1 MTKKRKLE
9 GGFSLMEA
17 LVALAIAFLV
27 MTAAAMMVTKGL
39 QTTELVVARAE
50 MQQDGRAAMNSILR
64 DLSLAGTGM
73 PIGGVQLPTGVGSSA
88 SRFACSGGKCFLK
101 NNSFPANH
109 MFAVLPDANDAS
121 IARGSADA
129 VTVAYVDTSVNL
141 GTAVA
146 ITPSGSQVTL
156 ASVTGLNVGDLI
168 ILNNVHGSAIGMITS
183 ITAGNNTVNFTDAD
197 QFNINQSGA
206 ANGNIAAL
214 KDPPPGNAYPTT
226 TLNRLSLISYFL
238 QQSPG
243 PDGTMGTD
251 DDQWQLMRQIG
262 SLPATPVI
270 DGVENV
276 QFSYDIFDDDAA
288 NPGGTLKT
296 NNKTANGTPGLIRK
310 INVALSIRSTRRV
323 QVTRNFSRM
332 TLVGAVSP
340 RNLSF
345 QDRYK

>member
-1 MTKKRKLE
+1 
-9 GGFSLMEA
+9 
-17 LVALAIAFLV
+17 
-27 MTAAAMMVTKGL
+27 
-39 QTTELVVARAE
+39 VARAE
-50 MQQDGRAAMNSILR
+50 MQQDGRAAMNSIMR

-73 PIGGVQLPTGVGSSA
+73 PIGGVQLPTGIGSSA
-88 SRFACSGGKCFLK
+88 SRFACAAGKCFLK

-121 IARGSADA
+121 IQRGSADA
-129 VTVAYVDTSVNL
+129 ITVAYVDSSLSL
-141 GTAVA
+141 GTAA
-146 ITPSGSQVTL
+146 SITPAGSQVVL
-156 ASVTGLNVGDLI
+156 ADVTKLNVGDLI
-168 ILNNVHGSAIGMITS
+168 LLNNVHGSAIGFITGIDQGANS
-183 ITAGNNTVNFTDAD
+183 VNFANAD
-197 QFNINQSGA
+197 PFNINQPGA

-214 KDPPPGNAYPTT
+214 KDPAPATTYPPTT
-226 TLNRLSLISYFL
+226 VSRLSLVSYFL
-238 QQSPG
+238 QQSAG

-251 DDQWQLMRQIG
+251 DDRWQLMRQVG
-262 SLPATPVI
+262 SLAPTPVI

-296 NNKTANGTPGLIRK
+296 NNKTANGSPGLIRK
-310 INVALSIRSTRRV
+310 INVALSVRSARKV